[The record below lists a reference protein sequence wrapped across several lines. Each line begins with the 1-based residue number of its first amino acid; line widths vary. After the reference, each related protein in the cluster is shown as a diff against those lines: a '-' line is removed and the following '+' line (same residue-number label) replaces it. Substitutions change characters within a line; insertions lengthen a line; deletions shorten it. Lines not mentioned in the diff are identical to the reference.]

1 MSMHQK
7 TDTSVKTMGLHAVR
21 GFCMGVADIVPGVSG
36 GTIALILG
44 IYERL
49 IANVRTGATALER
62 LAKLDPRGALAR
74 VKELEWS
81 FIVPL
86 LGGIVVAFGAL
97 SHIIEDLLTDYPE
110 EMAGLFIGLVAASVV
125 IAWKQVSD
133 WNQTSYT
140 IVGVVAVASFFL
152 LGFQSGLITDPSPI
166 QFVGAGAIAICAMI
180 LPGISGSFLLVMMG
194 MYAGLLGAVNDREL
208 GDIAVFMV
216 GAVIGLALFSTLL
229 SWLLDNHHDRILA
242 SLIGLMLGSVRVLW
256 PWPNGVGIIS
266 DEEAEAVKGTKLG
279 WADDFG
285 SFVWPTVLAA
295 VAFALVLGLSVVG
308 DRRLTARST

>member
-1 MSMHQK
+1 
-7 TDTSVKTMGLHAVR
+7 
-21 GFCMGVADIVPGVSG
+21 
-36 GTIALILG
+36 
-44 IYERL
+44 
-49 IANVRTGATALER
+49 
-62 LAKLDPRGALAR
+62 
-74 VKELEWS
+74 
-81 FIVPL
+81 
-86 LGGIVVAFGAL
+86 
-97 SHIIEDLLTDYPE
+97 
-110 EMAGLFIGLVAASVV
+110 
-125 IAWKQVSD
+125 
-133 WNQTSYT
+133 
-140 IVGVVAVASFFL
+140 
-152 LGFQSGLITDPSPI
+152 
-166 QFVGAGAIAICAMI
+166 
-180 LPGISGSFLLVMMG
+180 MMG